1 MQISV
6 TYSEP
11 DQQAWLRLDVP
22 EDATIEDAIRR
33 SRILE
38 QFPQIDLATQ
48 KLGIF
53 GKPMKLDS
61 PLKPGDRVEIY
72 RTITCDPTTVA
83 RRDVESDDE

>member
-1 MQISV
+1 MQVSV

-11 DQQAWLRLDVP
+11 EQQAWLRLDVP
-22 EDATIEDAIRR
+22 EGATVEDAIQR

-38 QFPQIDLATQ
+38 QFPHIDLATQ

-61 PLKPGDRVEIY
+61 PLQPGDRVEIY
-72 RTITCDPTTVA
+72 RAIICDPTTVP
-83 RRDVESDDE
+83 RRDADSDDE

>member
-1 MQISV
+1 MQVSV

-11 DQQAWLRLDVP
+11 EQQAWLRLDVP
-22 EDATIEDAIRR
+22 EGATVEDAIQR

-38 QFPQIDLATQ
+38 QFPHIDLATQ

-61 PLKPGDRVEIY
+61 PLQPGDRVEIY
-72 RTITCDPTTVA
+72 RAIICDPTTVP
-83 RRDVESDDE
+83 RRDADNDDD